1 MPEPAALSK
10 RFRHY
15 SPEIC
20 AFLLIFRF
28 WVQNCC
34 EIASLGQLKRGHPR
48 LNATAMQENL
58 TFRAPAARAGSP
70 VLVTVPHA
78 GRFYPDAMLAQA
90 RVDAAALVPLEDRY
104 ADLLTRVV
112 EASDHAVMKMGMA
125 RAWID
130 LNRGEDEIDPAA
142 IGMARGDLPMRVTAK
157 VRGGLGLIPT
167 RLAGAGG
174 LWKGPFAADD
184 VRMRIETVH
193 RPWHEEIA
201 ALLAEKQAR
210 FGQAVLID
218 LHSMPPVHHWRQ
230 PGPVPRI
237 VIGDRYG
244 QSAST
249 GLVLALED
257 EIRATGLAVSRN
269 HPYPGGYTLDRH
281 GRPAQGIH
289 AVQIE
294 VDRSLY
300 LDKACMEPGA
310 GLATT
315 QQLIAR
321 LVDRASAFLSAEWP
335 LAAE

>member
-10 RFRHY
+10 RFHLY
-15 SPEIC
+15 GPEIG
-20 AFLLIFRF
+20 AFLQIFRF
-28 WVQNCC
+28 SVQICG
-34 EIASLGQLKRGHPR
+34 EFVAHGRLKPLQTRP
-48 LNATAMQENL
+48 NATAMEENL
-58 TFRAPAARAGSP
+58 TFRTTAARAGSP

-78 GRFYPDAMLAQA
+78 GRIYPEALLAQA
-90 RVDAAALVPLEDRY
+90 RVDAAALLPLEDRY
-104 ADLLTRVV
+104 ADLMTRAV
-112 EASDHAVMKMGMA
+112 EASEHCVMKMGMA

-142 IGMARGDLPMRVTAK
+142 IGMGRGDLPMRVTAK

-167 RLAGAGG
+167 RLGG
-174 LWKGPFAADD
+174 LGSLWKGPLDADD

-193 RPWHEEIA
+193 RPWHGQIA
-201 ALLAEKQAR
+201 TTLAEMQAR

-218 LHSMPPVHHWRQ
+218 LHSMPPVQHWRQ

-244 QSAST
+244 QSVST

-281 GRPAQGIH
+281 GRPAHGVH

-310 GLATT
+310 GLATA
-315 QQLIAR
+315 QKLIAR
-321 LVDRASAFLSAEWP
+321 LVDRASAFLSADWP

>member
-10 RFRHY
+10 RFHLY
-15 SPEIC
+15 GPETS
-20 AFLLIFRF
+20 AFLQIFRSG
-28 WVQNCC
+28 VQFCG
-34 EIASLGQLKRGHPR
+34 EFVAHGQLKRRQPR

-58 TFRAPAARAGSP
+58 TFRTPPARAGSP

-78 GRFYPDAMLAQA
+78 GRIYPEALLAQA
-90 RVDAAALVPLEDRY
+90 RVDAAALLPFEDRY
-104 ADLLTRVV
+104 ADLMTRAV
-112 EASDHAVMKMGMA
+112 EASDHAVMTMGMA

-130 LNRGEDEIDPAA
+130 LNRGEDEIDPAV
-142 IGMARGDLPMRVTAK
+142 IGIGGGDLPMRVTAK

-167 RLAGAGG
+167 RLAGTGP
-174 LWKGPFAADD
+174 LWKGPLAADD

-193 RPWHEEIA
+193 RPWHNQIA
-201 ALLAEKQAR
+201 ATLAEMQAR

-244 QSAST
+244 QSAAT
-249 GLVLALED
+249 GLILALED
-257 EIRATGLAVSRN
+257 EIRATGLSVSRN

-300 LDKACMEPGA
+300 LDKVCMEPGA
-310 GLATT
+310 GLATA
-315 QQLIAR
+315 QKLIAR
-321 LVDRASAFLSAEWP
+321 LVDRANAFLSADWP